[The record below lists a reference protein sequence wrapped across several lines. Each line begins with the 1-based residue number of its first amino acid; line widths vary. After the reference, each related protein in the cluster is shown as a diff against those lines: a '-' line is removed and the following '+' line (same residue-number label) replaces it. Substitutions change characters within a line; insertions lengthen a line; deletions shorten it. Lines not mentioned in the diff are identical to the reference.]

1 MYCWKLSMKLSDIIN
16 EVKNIS
22 DTSLSTLAECVS
34 NSSKVVILGNGGS
47 TAIASHIAV
56 DYRKFLNKRVDVLT
70 DASMLTMMA
79 NDYGQENSYAKFIEM
94 NYEPNMLVILIS
106 SSGNS
111 ENIIRAFHK
120 CVDLKCG
127 IVSLSGFSKHN
138 KLKTLSETTDTAT
151 VFVNYHVNSNS
162 YGTVENMHQI
172 FLHAIVD
179 N

>member
-1 MYCWKLSMKLSDIIN
+1 MKLSDIVN

-22 DTSLSTLAECVS
+22 DVSLSNLAECVS
-34 NSSKVVILGNGGS
+34 KSSKIIILGNGGS
-47 TAIASHIAV
+47 SAIASHIAV

-70 DASMLTMMA
+70 DASMLTMMT

-94 NYEPNMLVILIS
+94 NYEPNTLVILIS

-120 CVDLKCG
+120 SVELDCG
-127 IVSLSGFSKHN
+127 IVTLSGFDENN
-138 KLKTLSETTDTAT
+138 KLKTLSETTDSAK
-151 VFVNYHVNSNS
+151 VFVNYHVNNNS

-172 FLHAIVD
+172 FLHAIID